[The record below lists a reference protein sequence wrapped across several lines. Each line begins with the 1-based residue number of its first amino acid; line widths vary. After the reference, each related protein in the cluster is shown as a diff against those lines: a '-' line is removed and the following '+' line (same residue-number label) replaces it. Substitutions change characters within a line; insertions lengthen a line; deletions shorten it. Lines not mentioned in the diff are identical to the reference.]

1 MMVVIIPVVVM
12 MMVVMAS
19 CRTAQLV
26 ERVLQGVADRVHLRG
41 RLVKGRCESIL
52 VLVGHR
58 SPPFIEF
65 GNVTTV
71 VLDPMLEKHSE
82 LFSVFHCRFLK
93 TRARKAV
100 NRFAVPAP
108 DRP

>member
-1 MMVVIIPVVVM
+1 MMVVIIPVVM

-19 CRTAQLV
+19 RRTAQLV
-26 ERVLQGVADRVHLRG
+26 KCVLQGVADCVHLRG
-41 RLVKGRCESIL
+41 RLVKGRYKSIL
-52 VLVGHR
+52 VFVGHR
-58 SPPFIEF
+58 CPPFIEF
-65 GNVTTV
+65 GDVTAV
-71 VLDPMLEKHSE
+71 VFNPMLEKHSE